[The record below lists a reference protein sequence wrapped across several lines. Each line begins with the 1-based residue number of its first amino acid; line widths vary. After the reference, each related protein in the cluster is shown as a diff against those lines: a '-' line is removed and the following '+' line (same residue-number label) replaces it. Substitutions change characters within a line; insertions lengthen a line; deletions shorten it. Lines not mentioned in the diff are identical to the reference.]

1 MNKPTPVKTPLL
13 TINEVAR
20 QENVSPRT
28 VRRQIVRGDL
38 PYYRI
43 GRAIRISP
51 EDLAACLKGSGENK
65 RQESQLL
72 SQQVIIRYFS
82 R

>member
-1 MNKPTPVKTPLL
+1 MNKTVSATTALL

-28 VRRQIVRGDL
+28 VRRQIERGEL
-38 PYYRI
+38 PCYRI
-43 GRAIRISP
+43 GRAIRIST
-51 EDLAACLKGSGENK
+51 EDLAACL
-65 RQESQLL
+65 RR
-72 SQQVIIRYFS
+72 IR

>member
-1 MNKPTPVKTPLL
+1 MNKAKVGRAHTQLL

-20 QENVSPRT
+20 REAVSART
-28 VRRQIVRGDL
+28 VRRQIENGDL

-43 GRAIRISP
+43 GRAIRVSE
-51 EDLAACLKGSGENK
+51 EDLAAMLK
-65 RQESQLL
+65 RA
-72 SQQVIIRYFS
+72 R